1 MNDRS
6 KKGKHL
12 LALVLCVLAVFQ
24 LVIESKADME
34 PGYNIVV
41 KLDPAVIAFLNE
53 KIEVYCE
60 KDGQFYMD
68 IDLNKSNHYEYKKV
82 FVNGV
87 YTFRARVRYDMNEE
101 YTILPDFQTIELTYK
116 NNNSLNEVVFT
127 IVGARDEP
135 EEHPNLTDNDSV
147 QGSQGSDLTLEEK
160 IYTVDDIH
168 ELYEIQESMLVEAEG
183 AFTEQEVWEQSHN
196 FLSENGGSDQKFS
209 TMENEN
215 LPMHFY
221 PESEKSIDQMDESL
235 VQTPST
241 TEKKNMEDSQVQP
254 STSIKIIG
262 LWVLAIVVLFLALV
276 IVVIISEKGRS
287 KHE

>member
-101 YTILPDFQTIELTYK
+101 YTILPDSQTIELTYK
-116 NNNSLNEVVFT
+116 NNNSLNEIVFT

-135 EEHPNLTDNDSV
+135 EEHSNLTNNE
-147 QGSQGSDLTLEEK
+147 SDLSLEEK
-160 IYTVDDIH
+160 IYTVDDID
-168 ELYEIQESMLVEAEG
+168 ELYEIQESILVEAEG
-183 AFTEQEVWEQSHN
+183 AFSEQEVWEQSHN
-196 FLSENGGSDQKFS
+196 FLSKNGVSDQKFP

-215 LPMHFY
+215 LPMHVY
-221 PESEKSIDQMDESL
+221 PEYEKSIDQMEESL

-241 TEKKNMEDSQVQP
+241 TEKINMVDSQFQP
-254 STSIKIIG
+254 STSIKTIG

-276 IVVIISEKGRS
+276 IVVIISEKWRS

>member
-41 KLDPAVIAFLNE
+41 KLDPAVIAYLNE

-101 YTILPDFQTIELTYK
+101 YTILPDSQTIELTYK
-116 NNNSLNEVVFT
+116 NNNSLNEIVFT

-135 EEHPNLTDNDSV
+135 EEHSNLTDNE
-147 QGSQGSDLTLEEK
+147 SDLSLEEK
-160 IYTVDDIH
+160 IYTVDDID
-168 ELYEIQESMLVEAEG
+168 ELYEIQESILVEAEG
-183 AFTEQEVWEQSHN
+183 AFSEQEVWEQSHN
-196 FLSENGGSDQKFS
+196 FLSKNGVSDQKFP

-215 LPMHFY
+215 LPMHVY
-221 PESEKSIDQMDESL
+221 PEYEKSIDQMEESL

-241 TEKKNMEDSQVQP
+241 TEKKNMVDSQFQP
-254 STSIKIIG
+254 STSIKTIG

-276 IVVIISEKGRS
+276 IVVIISEKWRS
-287 KHE
+287 EHE